1 MKKRKNRISALIAA
15 ASVITAILLSGCNS
29 TGATSSAETS
39 ATQSSQSSTTVTS
52 APSETGATDTPG
64 TSGTSSDPAPQGTP
78 PTSETKASENEESS
92 APLTESTPDTSV
104 TDPPAPETTLPPETT
119 TNQTTT
125 PPETTTPVTTA
136 PIPETTTTQK
146 PDTKPPASA
155 KPDPPYIRE
164 TVASGKT
171 VFQNEYA
178 LIDASNSS
186 EGYVMVKLK
195 EATDGNFKV
204 LVDAVDISVRY
215 TFSLANDGSYEVIP
229 ITEGSGNYK
238 IIVLKQTSANKGT
251 TLLKEEFKVNI
262 SDEFSAFLTPTQ
274 YCMYD
279 ANSECVKLASTIT
292 AGMTELQ
299 KIEAVYEY
307 VTENIDYVSTAENAA
322 NGYTPYPDRTLKNKS
337 GICFDYAS
345 LMTAMLRSQRLPTK
359 VVVGYAGDIYHAW
372 ISVYV
377 KGSGWIDGIISFD
390 GNKWNRMDPTF
401 AASAKDEADYRNL
414 IDYISNNSNYR
425 DLYYY

>member
-1 MKKRKNRISALIAA
+1 MKKAKNRILTLISAT
-15 ASVITAILLSGCNS
+15 SVIIAVLLSGCGS
-29 TGATSSAETS
+29 TDTPVSSDV
-39 ATQSSQSSTTVTS
+39 QSSQSSSALTS
-52 APSETGATDTPG
+52 SPPETEPTD
-64 TSGTSSDPAPQGTP
+64 TSSDSTPQGTP
-78 PTSETKASENEESS
+78 PPASKSETSASEENSTPQS
-92 APLTESTPDTSV
+92 ESTPDTPTSQ
-104 TDPPAPETTLPPETT
+104 TPPPETT
-119 TNQTTT
+119 ITTTTTQTTV
-125 PPETTTPVTTA
+125 PPDTEA
-136 PIPETTTTQK
+136 PLPETTTTETDK
-146 PDTKPPASA
+146 PQTTPPIAVT
-155 KPDPPYIRE
+155 PDEPYIKE

-171 VFQNEYA
+171 VYQNDYA
-178 LIDASNSS
+178 LIDASNAH

-195 EATDGNFKV
+195 EAMEGNFKV

-238 IIVLKQTSANKGT
+238 VIVLKQTSANKGST
-251 TLLKEEFKVNI
+251 VLKEEFYVNI
-262 SDEFSAFLTPTQ
+262 SDEFSVFLTPTQ

-279 ANSECVKLASTIT
+279 ENSECIKLASTLT
-292 AGMTELQ
+292 AGMSELQ
-299 KIEAVYEY
+299 KVEAIYEY
-307 VTENIDYVSTAENAA
+307 VTENIDYVSTSENAA

-337 GICFDYAS
+337 GICFDYSS

-401 AASAKDEADYRNL
+401 AASAKDEADYKNL

-425 DLYYY
+425 DIYYY